1 VPMTLAETDLRR
13 ETDDALVS
21 RFAQSLVKANRI
33 TQGALERARRVAN
46 ESNDKLELALTR
58 LGILSERELAEAMA
72 DFLRLPVLSPS
83 DYPAAPILKDHLTA
97 RFLRETRVIPIRD
110 ETLSLSVGMTNPLDR
125 YAQRALRFAA
135 GKEIDIRVCYPA
147 DFDAAFARLYLEQAP
162 SAEPRTEAARET
174 LSLSDDVDKLR
185 DLASDAPVVR
195 LVNQIITDAVE
206 RRASDIQ
213 IEPMENELLVRY
225 RIDGV
230 LHVAP
235 SPSQQLAQ
243 AIVSRIK
250 IMARL
255 NIAERRLAQDGR
267 ISMAVRGQDVDFRV
281 STSPT
286 VRGES
291 VVLRI
296 LDRSQLAL
304 DFDRLGF
311 EPALANQFRKLT
323 AQPHGIVLITGPTGS
338 GKTTTLYTALLEL
351 NSSERKILSIEDP
364 VEYQLTGIN
373 QVQVKPQI
381 GLTFANAL
389 RAFLRQDPD
398 IMMVG
403 EIRDLETAQVAV
415 QAALTGHLILSTLH
429 TNDAPSALTRLID
442 MGLEDYLLTSTINGI
457 VAQRLVRLLCT
468 RCREAIE
475 PSQDLIARLDLNQ
488 ADDDQKLTLY
498 KSVGCEHCR
507 MTGYDGR
514 TSIVE
519 ILTMNDALRHAI
531 LKRAD
536 SAHLQALARESGM
549 VPLQRHGLRK
559 ALLGLTTV
567 EEVLRV
573 TQQGT

>member
-1 VPMTLAETDLRR
+1 MTLAETDSRQ
-13 ETDDALVS
+13 ETSDTQVS
-21 RFAQSLVKANRI
+21 RFVQSLVKANRI
-33 TQGALERARRVAN
+33 TQSALDRARRVAL
-46 ESNDKLELALTR
+46 ESNDRLESALTR
-58 LGILSERELAEAMA
+58 LGILSERDLTEAMA
-72 DFLRLPVLSPS
+72 EFLHLALISPPDYPTAPVLNDRLS
-83 DYPAAPILKDHLTA
+83 A
-97 RFLRETRVIPIRD
+97 RFLRETRVIPIR
-110 ETLSLSVGMTNPLDR
+110 EEPSSLLVGMTNPLDR
-125 YAQRALRFAA
+125 YAQQALRFAA

-147 DFDAAFARLYLEQAP
+147 DFEAAFARLYLEQVP
-162 SAEPRTEAARET
+162 TTEHDAGAARET
-174 LSLSDDVDKLR
+174 LAINDDVDKLR

-195 LVNQIITDAVE
+195 LVNQIITEAVE
-206 RRASDIQ
+206 RRASDIH

-243 AIVSRIK
+243 AIVSRVK
-250 IMARL
+250 IMAKL

-311 EPALANQFRKLT
+311 EPALADQFRKLT

-351 NSSERKILSIEDP
+351 NSTERKILSIEDP
-364 VEYQLTGIN
+364 VEYQLTGVN

-468 RCREAIE
+468 HCREPVE
-475 PSQDLIARLDLNQ
+475 PSEELLQRLDLPRDNSQ
-488 ADDDQKLTLY
+488 SLY

-519 ILTMNDALRHAI
+519 ILTMNDAVRQAL

-536 SAHLQALARESGM
+536 AAELQTLAREAGM
-549 VPLQRHGLRK
+549 VSLQRHGLSK
-559 ALLGLTTV
+559 ALGGLTTV
-567 EEVLRV
+567 DEVLRV
-573 TQQGT
+573 TQQGA

>member
-1 VPMTLAETDLRR
+1 MTLAESDSRR
-13 ETDDALVS
+13 ETGDTLVS
-21 RFAQSLVKANRI
+21 CFAQSLVKANRI
-33 TQGALERARRVAN
+33 TQGALDRARRVAL
-46 ESNDKLELALTR
+46 ESNDRLEYALTR
-58 LGILSERELAEAMA
+58 LGILSERELSDAMSEFLHLPLLSPA
-72 DFLRLPVLSPS
+72 DYPTTPVLNDRLS
-83 DYPAAPILKDHLTA
+83 A

-110 ETLSLSVGMTNPLDR
+110 EPSSLLVAMANPLDR
-125 YAQRALRFAA
+125 YAQQALRFAA
-135 GKEIDIRVCYPA
+135 GKEIDVRVCYPA
-147 DFDAAFARLYLEQAP
+147 DFEAAFATLYGEQAP
-162 SAEPRTEAARET
+162 TPAQGAAAARET
-174 LSLSDDVDKLR
+174 VAISDDVDKLR

-206 RRASDIQ
+206 RRASDIH

-230 LHVAP
+230 LHLAP

-250 IMARL
+250 IMAKL

-311 EPALANQFRKLT
+311 EPELANQFSKLT

-457 VAQRLVRLLCT
+457 AAQRLVRLLCT
-468 RCREAIE
+468 HCRQAFKPSAELIE
-475 PSQDLIARLDLNQ
+475 RLGLRQLAGDEPLMLHK
-488 ADDDQKLTLY
+488 A
-498 KSVGCEHCR
+498 VGCESCR

-519 ILTMNDALRHAI
+519 ILTMTGKLRHAV

-536 SAHLQALARESGM
+536 ASELQRLARESGM
-549 VPLQRHGLRK
+549 VPLQQHGLRK
-559 ALLGLTTV
+559 ALSGLTTV

-573 TQQGT
+573 TQQGA

>member
-1 VPMTLAETDLRR
+1 MAIADRHEPRAL
-13 ETDDALVS
+13 DDNHVS
-21 RFAQSLVKANRI
+21 RFLETLVSARRI
-33 TQGALERARRVAN
+33 APGALERARHVAL
-46 ESNDKLELALTR
+46 ESNDKLENALTR
-58 LGILSERELAEAMA
+58 LGILSERELAEVMA
-72 DFLRLPVLSPS
+72 EYLHVSLLAPA
-83 DYPAAPILKDHLTA
+83 DYPATPVLAERLGA
-97 RFLRETRVIPIRD
+97 RFLGETRVLPLRD
-110 ETLSLSVGMTNPLDR
+110 QPASLLVGMTNPLDP
-125 YAQRALRFAA
+125 YARQALRFAA
-135 GKEIDIRVCYPA
+135 GKELEIRVCYPS
-147 DFDAAFARLYLEQAP
+147 DFDAAFARLYPEQNSQP
-162 SAEPRTEAARET
+162 EQRSERTRAT
-174 LSLSDDVDKLR
+174 PIFVDDIDKLK

-195 LVNQIITDAVE
+195 LVNQIITTAVE
-206 RRASDIQ
+206 MRASDIH
-213 IEPMENELLVRY
+213 IEPMENELCVRY

-230 LHVAP
+230 LQSAP
-235 SPSQQLAQ
+235 SPPQQLAS
-243 AIVSRIK
+243 AIVSRVK
-250 IMARL
+250 IMAKL

-267 ISMAVRGQDVDFRV
+267 ISMAVRGRDIDFRV

-304 DFDRLGF
+304 DFSALGF
-311 EPALANQFRKLT
+311 EPTLADQFRALT

-351 NSSERKILSIEDP
+351 NTIERKILTIEDP

-429 TNDAPSALTRLID
+429 TNDAPGALTRLID

-457 VAQRLVRLLCT
+457 AAQRLVRLLC
-468 RCREAIE
+468 RHCRRAFE
-475 PSQDLIARLDLNQ
+475 PSTELVERLSLGLLS
-488 ADDDQKLTLY
+488 AERPLMLHKA
-498 KSVGCEHCR
+498 VGCEACR

-519 ILTMNDALRHAI
+519 VLTMTEALRHAV

-536 SAHLQALARESGM
+536 ASELQRLAREYGM
-549 VPLQRHGLRK
+549 VPLQQHGLHK
-559 ALLGLTTV
+559 ALAGLTTV

-573 TQQGT
+573 TQQGA